1 MATSKHVLII
11 GAGGIGKR
19 HIRGFLTTG
28 RARLSLVEPVAERR
42 QAAQREFAIE
52 RAEADLTAVD
62 LATVDLAVI
71 CAPAHLHIPIAQRC
85 ADAAVSF
92 LMEKPLSTSLTG
104 VDQLIRTVEERRLV
118 ARVAYVRRVSPETL
132 ALRDRIR
139 AGEIGEL
146 RLCYINVSQ
155 DFRKYRPDYR
165 ETYYAREASGGGAIL
180 DAASHMIDLLVWC
193 FGEPVEVAAMADRL
207 EFQGVECEDT
217 CLITVRFR
225 NGGLAQININ
235 QFQKPNTA
243 TIEMNGTAGNLLQR
257 DDALHFANDDSGRW
271 VTTEF
276 RAGLSPADFHQ
287 ERFRRQADLMLDALA
302 GKADSLTTLP
312 EAALNLRVAL
322 AAKESTRTKRNV
334 LIQHAEANAP

>member
-11 GAGGIGKR
+11 GAGGIGQR
-19 HIRGFLTTG
+19 HIRGFLKTG
-28 RARLSLVEPVAERR
+28 RARVSIVEPVAERR
-42 QAAQREFAIE
+42 AAVLRDHPHVQAEP
-52 RAEADLTAVD
+52 DLVA
-62 LATVDLAVI
+62 ADLAVI
-71 CAPAHLHIPIAQRC
+71 CTPAHLHIPIAQRC
-85 ADAAVSF
+85 AEAGIPF
-92 LMEKPLSTSLTG
+92 LLEKPLATNFDG
-104 VDQLIRTVEERRLV
+104 VDQLLHTVDERRLV
-118 ARVAYVRRVSPETL
+118 ARVAFVRRASPEML

-139 AGEIGEL
+139 AGEIGDL
-146 RLCYINVSQ
+146 RLCYMNASQ

-180 DAASHMIDLLVWC
+180 DCATHFIDLLVWC

-217 CLITVRFR
+217 CLITIKFR
-225 NGGLAQININ
+225 SAGFAQININ
-235 QFQKPNTA
+235 QFQKPNTT
-243 TIEMNGTAGNLLQR
+243 TIEMIGTAGNLLQR

-276 RAGLSPADFHQ
+276 RAGLSSAEFHQ

-302 GKADSLTTLP
+302 GKPDPLTTLS

-322 AAKESTRTKRNV
+322 AAKESARTKQNV
-334 LIQHAEANAP
+334 LLYD